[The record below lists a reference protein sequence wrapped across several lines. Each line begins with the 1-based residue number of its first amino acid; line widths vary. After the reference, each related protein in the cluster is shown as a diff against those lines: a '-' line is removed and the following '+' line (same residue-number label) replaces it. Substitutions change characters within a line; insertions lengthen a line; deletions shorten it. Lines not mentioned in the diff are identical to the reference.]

1 MTQPEQRWP
10 DSFPGCPGT
19 VGCVDG
25 CDRVAEARRRLYEDG
40 PQWTRAPGDFERVSL
55 PRSHGDVLRDLLVSE
70 RVGTVVEI
78 GLAYGASALA
88 IAEALCRA
96 DSPSHVI
103 VDPFQTS
110 DFGGGGWSTLRA
122 AGPEQ
127 SSRLI
132 EERSSSALPG
142 LVAEGLTA
150 DAAFVDG
157 SHRFHEVFLDLYYL
171 RLLVRPGGLVVLDDH
186 WSPSVAAAAN
196 YFVANTGWR
205 HVPAGGEPR
214 LRAFRLPHPPFEPA
228 FGDFRPFW

>member
-1 MTQPEQRWP
+1 M
-10 DSFPGCPGT
+10 
-19 VGCVDG
+19 DG
-25 CDRVAEARRRLYEDG
+25 CDRVVEARRRLYEDG

-88 IAEALCRA
+88 IAEALCPA
-96 DSPSHVI
+96 AAPSHVI

-110 DFGGGGWSTLRA
+110 DFGGGGWTILRA
-122 AGPEQ
+122 GGLEQ

-132 EERSSSALPG
+132 EEPSSSALPR
-142 LVAEGLTA
+142 LVAERLTA

-171 RLLVRPGGLVVLDDH
+171 RMLVRPGGLVVLDDH
-186 WSPSVAAAAN
+186 WLPSVASAAN
-196 YFVANTGWR
+196 YFVANTGWQ
-205 HVPAGGEPR
+205 HVAAGGGPR
-214 LRAFRLPHPPFEPA
+214 LGAFWLPDPPYEPA
-228 FGDFRPFW
+228 FGDFRAFL